1 MTNTGVNARSFVH
14 AKHTLAHIQLQAGWF
29 AASTQ
34 GCTKLTA
41 NCYLVYW
48 SDMII
53 VFDLTF
59 FLCWLFTRGSA
70 ACCLVWRSFVLFSK
84 LLSVVYWLSLF
95 TLCTTPHNAGHFLR
109 LILGPCLVIRDN
121 CQLSQGTIRSITPK
135 SMQPLGLNC
144 FYSFSRSATQSCWII
159 KSKDGHKTSMILK

>member
-1 MTNTGVNARSFVH
+1 MQT
-14 AKHTLAHIQLQAGWF
+14 GWF

-34 GCTKLTA
+34 GCAQLKA

-48 SDMII
+48 SDMIT

-59 FLCWLFTRGSA
+59 FLCWEA
-70 ACCLVWRSFVLFSK
+70 AQHAVSCDDP
-84 LLSVVYWLSLF
+84 LSCFLSSSLWCIDLSLF

-144 FYSFSRSATQSCWII
+144 FYSFSRSATRSGWRI
-159 KSKDGHKTSMILK
+159 KAKDGHKASMILKEQFQGNFSPLTIKSQK